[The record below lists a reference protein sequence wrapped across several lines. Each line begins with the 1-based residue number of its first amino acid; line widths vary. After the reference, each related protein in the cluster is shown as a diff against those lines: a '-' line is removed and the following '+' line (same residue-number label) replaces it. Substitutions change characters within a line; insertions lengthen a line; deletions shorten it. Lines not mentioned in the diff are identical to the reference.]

1 MANLVDSN
9 QEMLSVKQIIEI
21 AAENT
26 ESPFPPQAVVQG
38 LKAEMSQPDSLP
50 MRYGNT
56 IFLCHKGKGRNGF
69 FRALNADTARNFVE
83 NGMRWV
89 TAAYD
94 AGFDFMVTEF
104 SDPSLVNVFKAISKR
119 PPRTNMGY
127 QVRKMKDGNIQ
138 VVLQLG
144 PKRQGDKA

>member
-26 ESPFPPQAVVQG
+26 ESPFPPLAVVQG

-89 TAAYD
+89 VWSLKKGRAGMDRGTVEMTYD
-94 AGFDFMVTEF
+94 FRHHRFVEGFKLERHE
-104 SDPSLVNVFKAISKR
+104 L
-119 PPRTNMGY
+119 
-127 QVRKMKDGNIQ
+127 
-138 VVLQLG
+138 
-144 PKRQGDKA
+144 